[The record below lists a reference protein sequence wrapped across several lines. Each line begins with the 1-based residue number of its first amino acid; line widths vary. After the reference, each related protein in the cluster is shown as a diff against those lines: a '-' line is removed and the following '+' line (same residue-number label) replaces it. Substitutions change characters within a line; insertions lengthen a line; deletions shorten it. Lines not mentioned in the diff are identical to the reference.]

1 LGGSLH
7 AIKRNTEALVVVRK
21 EIRLEVNADK
31 TNYMVMSRDQNARR
45 SDTDNSS
52 FENVEHFRYLGT
64 NLTNQILCGKKLRA
78 D

>member
-21 EIRLEVNADK
+21 EIRLEVNVDK

-45 SDTDNSS
+45 SDNIKQTTVPLKMWNSS
-52 FENVEHFRYLGT
+52 DIWE
-64 NLTNQILCGKKLRA
+64 LT
-78 D
+78 